1 MDYDQS
7 WIFPHQAHNQ
17 VCADVVLMLRLPE
30 CEHVSAD
37 LCSVYVCV
45 YVVHSCVTS

>member
-7 WIFPHQAHNQ
+7 WTFPHQAHNQ
-17 VCADVVLMLRLPE
+17 VCADVVLMLRLLE
-30 CEHVSAD
+30 YEHVSAD